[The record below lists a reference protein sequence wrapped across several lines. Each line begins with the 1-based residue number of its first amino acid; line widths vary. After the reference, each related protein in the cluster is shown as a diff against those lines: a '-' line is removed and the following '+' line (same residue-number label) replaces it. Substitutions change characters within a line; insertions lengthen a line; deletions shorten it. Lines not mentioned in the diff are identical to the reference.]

1 MVKTPLYLLLWL
13 FMLYGTGCKTQP
25 ETIPV
30 TTSTLYKKGEALL
43 NVQNDSAFYYFN
55 EVANTSA
62 DSLEIAM
69 AYNKMAIIQADAG
82 DHFGSQESL
91 LASLR
96 YLNEKEERNSYCL
109 FSDYNELGFTSLG
122 LKNYTDAIR
131 YFDQALR
138 FIEDAD
144 YRLIPLNNKAL
155 SLQRLKNYDAA
166 LRIYDSI
173 FERSGA
179 DTKEYARVLSNRA
192 KTKWLKDP
200 RYNALPEFHNA
211 LSIRKK
217 EQDKWGLT
225 ASYIHLSDY
234 YATTQKD
241 SALWYAENLCLL
253 ALELESP
260 EDELDA
266 LQRIIQLENPASA
279 QPYFNRY
286 LTLNDSLQTSRSN
299 ARNQFALIR
308 YEAEKHR
315 AENLELQKQN
325 AEKKFSIFL
334 QWAAII
340 TLVALLIIA
349 WIWFRK
355 SKQQALREQLLKTS
369 QKVHDLVANGL
380 YRLMAKV
387 EHGNNIEKE
396 ELLDDIEILY
406 EQSRD
411 ISYDHTENT
420 VHGFHQHIAAL
431 LQSFSNTNTSVSI
444 VGNTPETWQQLSSRV
459 KAELKHVLQELM
471 VNMRKHSRATTVV
484 IKFEPQEKELLIR
497 YTDDGVG
504 LPENV
509 IFGNGLTGTE
519 NRIRNIGGRI
529 IFEASPA
536 KALHIQLFVPTQ
548 TNR

>member
-1 MVKTPLYLLLWL
+1 MVKKPLYLLLWL
-13 FMLYGTGCKTQP
+13 FVLYAAGCKTLP
-25 ETIPV
+25 EKISV
-30 TTSTLYKKGEALL
+30 TTSALYKKGEALL

-62 DSLEIAM
+62 DSLEVAM

-82 DHFGSQESL
+82 DHFGSQETL
-91 LASLR
+91 LTSLR
-96 YLNEKEERNSYCL
+96 YLDEQEERNSYCL

-122 LKNYTDAIR
+122 LKNYPDAIR

-155 SLQRLKNYDAA
+155 ALQRLKNYDAA

-173 FERSGA
+173 FERSSP
-179 DTKEYARVLSNRA
+179 DTKEYARVLSNRT
-192 KTKWLKDP
+192 KTRWLKNP
-200 RYNALPEFHNA
+200 RYNALPEFHTA
-211 LSIRKK
+211 LLLRRQ

-234 YATTQKD
+234 YSTTQKD
-241 SALWYAENLCLL
+241 SARRYAENLRQL

-266 LQRIIQLENPASA
+266 LQRLIQLDDPASGK
-279 QPYFNRY
+279 QYFNRY
-286 LTLNDSLQTSRSN
+286 LQLNDSIQTSRSN

-325 AEKKFSIFL
+325 AEKKVSIFW
-334 QWAAII
+334 QRAAIVV
-340 TLVALLIIA
+340 LVALFIGG

-355 SKQQALREQLLKTS
+355 RRQQAVREQQLKTS
-369 QKVHDLVANGL
+369 RKVHDVVANGL

-387 EHGNNIEKE
+387 EHGTTIEKE
-396 ELLDDIEILY
+396 ELLDEMEILY
-406 EQSRD
+406 DQSRD
-411 ISYDHTENT
+411 ISYDEPEETP
-420 VHGFHQHIAAL
+420 HGFHQQIAAL
-431 LQSFSNTNTSVSI
+431 LKSFSSSSTTVSI
-444 VGNTPETWQQLSSRV
+444 VGNTPETWLPVSSKV

-471 VNMRKHSRATTVV
+471 VNMRKHSGATNVV

-497 YTDDGVG
+497 YADDGIG
-504 LPENV
+504 IPENTV
-509 IFGNGLTGTE
+509 FGNGLTGTE

-529 IFEASPA
+529 IFGSSPA